1 MVAITSH
8 HSNLS
13 RLLIAPQFHRIAGK
27 GKDLSIKLLDGG
39 SGSALGW
46 CKRAVF
52 FSFLGSYID
61 ALIWSTKVEGF
72 VRHHPKGPR
81 LQIVA
86 CSSCFGDVYFLGGD
100 ILLKLWETQ
109 RIGDEFGEKPVFS
122 FEPSV
127 LENGWNWC
135 LFCLWNLFWCGEWK
149 SQFDYIS
156 LHCFV
161 IMLSGHYFCVA
172 SKGNN
177 LEKRPSIWFWI

>member
-39 SGSALGW
+39 SGSALGRS
-46 CKRAVF
+46 KRAVF

-61 ALIWSTKVEGF
+61 ALIRSTKVEGF
-72 VRHHPKGPR
+72 VRHHPKGP

-86 CSSCFGDVYFLGGD
+86 CSSCFGWCIFFWGGHLAQVLGNSED
-100 ILLKLWETQ
+100 WRRIL
-109 RIGDEFGEKPVFS
+109 GKPVSS

-161 IMLSGHYFCVA
+161 IMLFGHYFCVA

-177 LEKRPSIWFWI
+177 LEKRPLNWFWI